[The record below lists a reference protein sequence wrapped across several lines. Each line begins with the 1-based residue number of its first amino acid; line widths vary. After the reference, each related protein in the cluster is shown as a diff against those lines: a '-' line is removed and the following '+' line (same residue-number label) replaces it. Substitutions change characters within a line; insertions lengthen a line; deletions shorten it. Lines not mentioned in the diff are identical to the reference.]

1 MNEWQIYIC
10 EYLEKSTPITYL
22 FYEKVDQRYN
32 KYLIFSLIDIP
43 GSELFIV
50 YIFNFKLEP
59 NGNSVKRKSKV
70 WFRRRMQNF
79 ADEPRHVNLES
90 SFLALKM
97 VSATGARESSS
108 QGNLLRESSIGLE
121 LSRLLR
127 ISLGVITA
135 DEFGISFGIWSTK
148 GDVFSIHASVFLIR
162 KENTVC
168 YRLQRKR
175 NYDGLSKFMMD
186 RWIRMFSY

>member
-10 EYLEKSTPITYL
+10 EYLEKSIPITYL

-32 KYLIFSLIDIP
+32 KYPIFSLIDIP
-43 GSELFIV
+43 ESELFIV

-90 SFLALKM
+90 SL
-97 VSATGARESSS
+97 
-108 QGNLLRESSIGLE
+108 
-121 LSRLLR
+121 
-127 ISLGVITA
+127 
-135 DEFGISFGIWSTK
+135 
-148 GDVFSIHASVFLIR
+148 
-162 KENTVC
+162 
-168 YRLQRKR
+168 
-175 NYDGLSKFMMD
+175 
-186 RWIRMFSY
+186 

>member
-10 EYLEKSTPITYL
+10 EYLEKSIPITYL

-32 KYLIFSLIDIP
+32 KYPIFSLIDIP

-90 SFLALKM
+90 SL
-97 VSATGARESSS
+97 
-108 QGNLLRESSIGLE
+108 
-121 LSRLLR
+121 
-127 ISLGVITA
+127 
-135 DEFGISFGIWSTK
+135 
-148 GDVFSIHASVFLIR
+148 
-162 KENTVC
+162 
-168 YRLQRKR
+168 
-175 NYDGLSKFMMD
+175 
-186 RWIRMFSY
+186 